1 MNLRLPKIRGLLYRL
16 SQYGVPDF
24 IKDNWMKIVILA
36 FALFIILKKDISL
49 NFDLRAAG
57 GQIHSKQGHATLNA
71 AYHSFGNNEI
81 TSSGFSQKKAI
92 QKVEEKTAV
101 TQKMEMSLPTF
112 GIDDPKV
119 VLETE
124 KAITKTSPKKKTKDN
139 RANHFFN
146 IAFILNPN
154 HAVKKGID
162 KRIVEEKN
170 GNCYRYVKRYRD
182 IAINEMK
189 KYGIPAS
196 ITLAQGLLESDA
208 GGSRLSRANNNH
220 FGIKCFSKKC
230 GKHHCSNFTDD
241 THKDFFRKYKNV
253 WQSYRAHSIF
263 LQGKR
268 YAHLQKLGTKDYKG
282 WAKGLRKAGYA
293 TDKRYADKL
302 IKIIEVMKLNDYDV

>member
-16 SQYGVPDF
+16 SQYRVPDF
-24 IKDNWMKIVILA
+24 IKDNWLKIVIIV
-36 FALFIILKKDISL
+36 FALFIILKKDISF

-57 GQIHSKQGHATLNA
+57 GQVHSKQGYETVNA
-71 AYHSFGNNEI
+71 AYRPLADNIKN
-81 TSSGFSQKKAI
+81 TSSDFPKK
-92 QKVEEKTAV
+92 EKT
-101 TQKMEMSLPTF
+101 THSQKMEMSLPTF
-112 GIDDPKV
+112 SVDHSKLVPQKEIVPSVEKKTPK
-119 VLETE
+119 
-124 KAITKTSPKKKTKDN
+124 SKKKAKDN

-154 HAVKKGID
+154 YAIKKGID
-162 KRIVEEKN
+162 KKVVEEKN
-170 GNCYRYVKRYRD
+170 GNCYRYVKRYGD
-182 IAINEMK
+182 IAISEMK

-253 WQSYRAHSIF
+253 WQSYRAHSLF

-293 TDKRYADKL
+293 TDKKYAEKL
-302 IKIIEVMKLNDYDV
+302 IKIIEVMKLNEYDV

>member
-162 KRIVEEKN
+162 KKIVEEK
-170 GNCYRYVKRYRD
+170 R
-182 IAINEMK
+182 
-189 KYGIPAS
+189 
-196 ITLAQGLLESDA
+196 
-208 GGSRLSRANNNH
+208 
-220 FGIKCFSKKC
+220 
-230 GKHHCSNFTDD
+230 HCSNFTDD